1 MDFEKSEKYQKA
13 FESLPEN
20 LRPIFRQMVEEYV
33 FQTHIKYGKGY
44 VAYEVLAEMVRNGW
58 APPPGTIKPSGVE

>member
-1 MDFEKSEKYQKA
+1 MAFEESEKYQKA
-13 FESLPEN
+13 LGSLPEH
-20 LRPIFRQMVEEYV
+20 LRPIFRQMVEEYA

-58 APPPGTIKPSGVE
+58 APPAGTIKNR